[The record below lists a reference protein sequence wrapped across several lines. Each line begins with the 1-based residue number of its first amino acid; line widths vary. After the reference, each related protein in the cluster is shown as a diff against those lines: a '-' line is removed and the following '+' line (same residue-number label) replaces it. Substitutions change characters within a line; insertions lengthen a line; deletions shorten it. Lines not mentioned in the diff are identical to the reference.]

1 MIDSKQLVQM
11 SQQSIEE
18 TRKETLVDIST
29 IKIDDTLTPEQKVI
43 SFLEQIKN
51 PYCFLCGNT
60 PVRVCY
66 ADGAPDLGEI
76 LTKFFI
82 HLKQG

>member
-29 IKIDDTLTPEQKVI
+29 IK
-43 SFLEQIKN
+43 IKN